1 MLTKRMKAAFS
12 RQIRCVRF
20 LRRSEQPQ
28 TNWLVINLD
37 LGKPLTVFGSHAKK
51 TAFVVF
57 SQAILSVFGV
67 CRLAQI
73 VNSVVSPVA
82 VNVVKLICRPT
93 AVNIHPCQP
102 MSGVQDVI
110 QADAN
115 VPIFHFASRR
125 APGTAPPPRFVP
137 SKYPRIGRVAD
148 QFVKSGLRDILRFH
162 VLDYINEAAVKQ
174 A

>member
-1 MLTKRMKAAFS
+1 MLAKRMKAAFS

-28 TNWLVINLD
+28 TNWFIVNLD
-37 LGKPLTVFGSHAKK
+37 LGKPLIVLGAHAGE

-93 AVNIHPCQP
+93 PVNVHPCQP

-115 VPIFHFASRR
+115 VPIFHFAPRR
-125 APGTAPPPRFVP
+125 ASGTAPPPRFVP
-137 SKYPRIGRVAD
+137 SKYPRIGRVVN
-148 QFVKSGLRDILRFH
+148 QFVKSGLRDILSFH
-162 VLDYINEAAVKQ
+162 GLDYINKAAVKQ